1 MYQGIF
7 FDISGVLYTGKE
19 AVPGAQAAIKRA
31 QASDLKLRFVTNTS
45 RRTRHQLVADLKT
58 LGFNIDPTTLYTA
71 PTAAHAWITSKGLR
85 PYCLIHQDIL
95 SEFAHLDQTNPNA
108 VLIGDAAE
116 GFSYQALDRAFQ
128 LCQSGAP
135 LVGIGRNRYFKL
147 DNQLH
152 LDAGPFIQAI
162 EYAAATEA
170 VIMGKPSKGFFEQVV
185 ASTTLPDG
193 SILMVGDD
201 IYGDVEGA
209 LVAGLGG
216 CLVKTGK
223 YQPGDEALIQKEFSC
238 VETVSEAVELAL
250 N

>member
-7 FDISGVLYTGKE
+7 FDISGVLYSGRETI
-19 AVPGAQAAIKRA
+19 PGAQEAIKRA
-31 QASDLKLRFVTNTS
+31 QASDLELRFITNTS
-45 RRTRHQLVADLKT
+45 RRSRQQLITDLKT
-58 LGFNIDPTTLYTA
+58 LGFNIDPHRLFTA
-71 PTAAHAWITSKGLR
+71 PTAAHAWIESNGLR
-85 PYCLIHQDIL
+85 PFCLVHRDL
-95 SEFAHLDQTNPNA
+95 VNEFSDLDQANPNA

-116 GFSYQALDRAFQ
+116 GFCYRSLDRAFQ

-135 LVGIGRNRYFKL
+135 LIGIGRNRYFRI

-152 LDAGPFIQAI
+152 LDAGPFIKAI

-170 VIMGKPSKGFFEQVV
+170 VIMGKPSKEFFELAV
-185 ASTTLPDG
+185 ASTSLAAG

-209 LVAGLGG
+209 LGAGLGG

-223 YQPGDEALIQKEFSC
+223 YQAGDEARIQGDFDC
-238 VETVSEAVELAL
+238 VESVSEAVELAL